1 MDTNGQNYDGIP
13 VDAEKRKFTG
23 IWIPAEIWE
32 DESIPA
38 LSKMLY
44 AEIASF
50 GSRGCWKKS
59 EELMRP
65 LGVGRSLFQ
74 QLCRTLR
81 DGGYI
86 TEQRMFGR
94 IVRTTALAFR
104 PSSGMTHQC
113 GKQAVHQA
121 VSQADEQAVSQ
132 AVQKEYT
139 KEYTK
144 NKGDENVAGGV
155 ENSKK
160 EYGRADINALVE
172 LWESET
178 GVSIK
183 GQQNERRQLYN
194 LLRKYGLEG
203 TKTLLRRVGATR
215 RSRDRYA
222 PQIAVPSDLTGK
234 YSKLPRMQI
243 WEERNNASRP
253 FGQPANT
260 TLAAIKGNDGWNDSA
275 WDEPSED
282 ERAKVHEM
290 FKKARGNLFKN

>member
-32 DESIPA
+32 DENIPA

-65 LGVGRSLFQ
+65 LGVSRSLFQ
-74 QLCRTLR
+74 QLCRALR
-81 DGGYI
+81 EHGYI

-113 GKQAVHQA
+113 EKQAVHQA

-160 EYGRADINALVE
+160 EYGRADINELVE

-178 GVSIK
+178 SISIK

-194 LLRKYGLEG
+194 LLRKYGREA
-203 TKTLLRRVGATR
+203 TKTLVRRVGATK
-215 RSRDRYA
+215 RSHDRYA

-234 YSKLPRMQI
+234 YSKLPRMQM
-243 WEERNNASRP
+243 WEERNKASRS

-260 TLAAIKGNDGWNDSA
+260 TLAAIKGNEGWNDGA
-275 WDEPSED
+275 WEEPSD
-282 ERAKVHEM
+282 EERERVRQM
-290 FKKARGNLFKN
+290 FKKKRDELFG

>member
-32 DESIPA
+32 DENIPA

-65 LGVGRSLFQ
+65 LGVSRSLFQ
-74 QLCRTLR
+74 QLCRALR
-81 DGGYI
+81 ERGYI

-94 IVRTTALAFR
+94 IVRTTALAFCS
-104 PSSGMTHQC
+104 SSGMTHQC
-113 GKQAVHQA
+113 EKQAVHQA

-139 KEYTK
+139 KEYIK

-160 EYGRADINALVE
+160 EYGRADINELVE

-178 GVSIK
+178 GISIK

-194 LLRKYGLEG
+194 LLRKYGHEA
-203 TKTLLRRVGATR
+203 TKTLIRRVGATR

-234 YSKLPRMQI
+234 YSKLPRMQM
-243 WEERNNASRP
+243 WEERNKASRS
-253 FGQPANT
+253 FGQPDNP
-260 TLAAIKGNDGWNDSA
+260 TLAAIKGNEGWNDGA
-275 WDEPSED
+275 WEEPSD
-282 ERAKVHEM
+282 EERERVRQM
-290 FKKARGNLFKN
+290 FKKKRDELFG

>member
-1 MDTNGQNYDGIP
+1 MGTNGQNYDGIP

-32 DESIPA
+32 DENIPA

-65 LGVGRSLFQ
+65 LGVSRSLFQ
-74 QLCRTLR
+74 QLCRALR
-81 DGGYI
+81 EHGYI

-113 GKQAVHQA
+113 EKQAVHQA

-132 AVQKEYT
+132 VVQKEYT

-144 NKGDENVAGGV
+144 NKGGDNAAEGV

-160 EYGRADINALVE
+160 EFGRADVNELAE

-178 GVSIK
+178 GISIK
-183 GQQNERRQLYN
+183 GQQTERRQLYN
-194 LLRKYGLEG
+194 LLRKYGHEA
-203 TKTLLRRVGATR
+203 TKTLVKRVGATR

-234 YSKLPRMQI
+234 YSKLPRMQM
-243 WEERNNASRP
+243 WEERNKASRS
-253 FGQPANT
+253 FGQPANP
-260 TLAAIKGNDGWNDSA
+260 TLAAIKGNEGWNAGA
-275 WDEPSED
+275 WEEPSD
-282 ERAKVHEM
+282 EERERVRQM
-290 FKKARGNLFKN
+290 FKQKRDELFG

>member
-1 MDTNGQNYDGIP
+1 MDTNGQNDNTVRFLVMPYDILGIDELNLTDKF
-13 VDAEKRKFTG
+13 VLARIAGFKKFFEASQTTAEFLGLSKIQVERAKRKLVKLGYVIELADTG
-23 IWIPAEIWE
+23 
-32 DESIPA
+32 
-38 LSKMLY
+38 
-44 AEIASF
+44 
-50 GSRGCWKKS
+50 RGKVYRCQD
-59 EELMRP
+59 
-65 LGVGRSLFQ
+65 F
-74 QLCRTLR
+74 
-81 DGGYI
+81 
-86 TEQRMFGR
+86 FR
-94 IVRTTALAFR
+94 IVEKIDRQNARPNQNVRPDMTKMSDLTAPKCQTENKVR
-104 PSSGMTHQC
+104 IKREC
-113 GKQAVHQA
+113 
-121 VSQADEQAVSQ
+121 
-132 AVQKEYT
+132 
-139 KEYTK
+139 
-144 NKGDENVAGGV
+144 KGDENVAGGV

>member
-65 LGVGRSLFQ
+65 LGISRSLFQ
-74 QLCRTLR
+74 QLCRALR
-81 DGGYI
+81 ERGYI

-94 IVRTTALAFR
+94 IVRTTALSFR
-104 PSSGMTHQC
+104 SSSGMAHQC
-113 GKQAVHQA
+113 EKRAVHQA

-139 KEYTK
+139 KEYIK

-160 EYGRADINALVE
+160 EYGRADVNELAE

-178 GVSIK
+178 GISIK

-194 LLRKYGLEG
+194 LLRKYGCEA
-203 TKTLLRRVGATR
+203 TKTLVRRVGATK

-234 YSKLPRMQI
+234 YSKLPRMQM
-243 WEERNNASRP
+243 WEERNKASRS

-260 TLAAIKGNDGWNDSA
+260 TLAAIKGNEGWNDGA
-275 WDEPSED
+275 WEEPSD
-282 ERAKVHEM
+282 EERERVRQM
-290 FKKARGNLFKN
+290 FKQKRDELFG

>member
-32 DESIPA
+32 DENIPA

-65 LGVGRSLFQ
+65 LGVSRSLFQ

-81 DGGYI
+81 EHGYI

-104 PSSGMTHQC
+104 SSSGMTHQC
-113 GKQAVHQA
+113 EKQAVHQA

-160 EYGRADINALVE
+160 EYGRADINELVE

-178 GVSIK
+178 GISIK

-194 LLRKYGLEG
+194 LLRKYGHEA
-203 TKTLLRRVGATR
+203 TKTLIRRVGATR

-234 YSKLPRMQI
+234 YSKLPRMQM
-243 WEERNNASRP
+243 WEDRNKASRS
-253 FGQPANT
+253 FSQPANT
-260 TLAAIKGNDGWNDSA
+260 TLAAIKGNEGWNDGA
-275 WDEPSED
+275 WEEPSD
-282 ERAKVHEM
+282 EERERVRQM
-290 FKKARGNLFKN
+290 FKKKRDELFG